1 MNIYLEKNFWNN
13 LISIINSWFKT
24 NLSLY
29 ILLFFQLTINRV
41 VPLKLSSQLFTDT
54 IKNRVTHIYIYIYF
68 LHDSSLTLNHCQF
81 PRDVRSERIG
91 RSKKNSR

>member
-41 VPLKLSSQLFTDT
+41 VPLKLLSQLFTDT
-54 IKNRVTHIYIYIYF
+54 IKNRVTHIYIYIFY
-68 LHDSSLTLNHCQF
+68 TT
-81 PRDVRSERIG
+81 PR
-91 RSKKNSR
+91 